1 MHRAWTRLTFVV
13 LILSSYQEALA
24 LRSLKLDITKNQSIV
39 VEVPPGQW
47 EKKDISWTGSIPIYV
62 LRVGANFIQGGRW
75 ENGNLPQ
82 LVEFHLEKAQDCG
95 SGVMSGRTVG
105 CLPNWKQVELRS
117 ADVWLKIQF
126 SPEISDVEAALKQI
140 AFIGSLVQF
149 ENSSYLHDK
158 VFLPNQAKA
167 FVALPTLG
175 VEDRYQL
182 FKAGVTEGCDVS
194 STSFKGIGYLL
205 LDVPTSTTFNTLRV
219 SQDERVAGVIRDVVI
234 RQAKEVLP
242 LAEGKS
248 IGGLA
253 FHLSIPAYNFV
264 TGGEAKFDDLLVYL
278 KIEDLREFSSSD
290 ITSQKLIDDSFVLL
304 NSDRIE
310 AKL

>member
-1 MHRAWTRLTFVV
+1 
-13 LILSSYQEALA
+13 
-24 LRSLKLDITKNQSIV
+24 
-39 VEVPPGQW
+39 
-47 EKKDISWTGSIPIYV
+47 
-62 LRVGANFIQGGRW
+62 
-75 ENGNLPQ
+75 
-82 LVEFHLEKAQDCG
+82 
-95 SGVMSGRTVG
+95 
-105 CLPNWKQVELRS
+105 
-117 ADVWLKIQF
+117 
-126 SPEISDVEAALKQI
+126 
-140 AFIGSLVQF
+140 
-149 ENSSYLHDK
+149 
-158 VFLPNQAKA
+158 
-167 FVALPTLG
+167 
-175 VEDRYQL
+175 
-182 FKAGVTEGCDVS
+182 VS

-205 LDVPTSTTFNTLRV
+205 LDFPTSTTFNTLRV
-219 SQDERVAGVIRDVVI
+219 SQDERVASVIREVVI

-242 LAEGKS
+242 LAEGKP